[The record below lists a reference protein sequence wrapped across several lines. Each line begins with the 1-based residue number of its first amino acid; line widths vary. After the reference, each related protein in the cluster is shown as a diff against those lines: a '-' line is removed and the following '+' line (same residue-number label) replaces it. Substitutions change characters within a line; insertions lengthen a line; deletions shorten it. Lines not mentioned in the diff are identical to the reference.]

1 MLGLLFGLVVAQ
13 VYRYKRVSTPA
24 QKLQTKWVVYGV
36 SVSISG
42 VLLLLMI
49 GSWFPLPASAPV
61 FWSVAF
67 NLGYYGL
74 MLVIPLSLLAA
85 IRQSRL
91 WAIDLIIRRTLIYT
105 LLSASLALVYLG
117 SVLVLT
123 QLVVLLTGQARSEL
137 VTALSTLAIA
147 AAFSP
152 LRARVKT
159 FIDRRFYRRQYNAA
173 RTLGAFGASLRDDVD
188 LATMRRELLAVVNE
202 TMQPAHV
209 SLWLKPVP
217 DAETGGI

>member
-1 MLGLLFGLVVAQ
+1 M
-13 VYRYKRVSTPA
+13 
-24 QKLQTKWVVYGV
+24 
-36 SVSISG
+36 
-42 VLLLLMI
+42 
-49 GSWFPLPASAPV
+49 
-61 FWSVAF
+61 AF
-67 NLGYYGL
+67 NVAYYGL
-74 MLVIPLSLLAA
+74 MVVIPLSLLAA

-105 LLSASLALVYLG
+105 LLSAALALVYLG

-123 QLVVLLTGQARSEL
+123 QLVVFVTGQERSEL

-152 LRARVKT
+152 LRGRVKT

-188 LATMRRELLAVVNE
+188 LAAMRRQLLAVVHE
-202 TMQPAHV
+202 TMQPEHV
-209 SLWLKPVP
+209 ALWLKPGA
-217 DAETGGI
+217 DAETGRI